1 MLELELVLEL
11 AIECLLNDNFSF
23 LNSLI
28 TVLDITS
35 QAKAQQLSTTP
46 NILHTLPAELEVD
59 IMNQLLD

>member
-35 QAKAQQLSTTP
+35 QAKAQQLSTTS